1 MSAIRKTVRFHTDN
15 AEDMKILE
23 AVSNYKSHG
32 FHSTSDMILAAL
44 RGYFSGNDQN
54 YSPEE
59 LADLIAERLS
69 GKLVMPSD
77 TGSLQ
82 QASPERD
89 KAFDIAMDFINSL

>member
-1 MSAIRKTVRFHTDN
+1 MNIIRKTVRFHTDN
-15 AEDMKILE
+15 TEDVKTLR
-23 AVSNYKSHG
+23 AVSDYKSYG

-44 RGYFSGNDQN
+44 RNYFSDNDQH
-54 YSPEE
+54 YSPAE

-77 TGSLQ
+77 TDSLQ
-82 QASPERD
+82 QACPEHD